1 MQSYGQDFSL
11 LAKLGTTQR
20 QHLCFVFLSIF
31 SALLT
36 DETPGL
42 SCAFGFYSNAVFDVS
57 HPGTFWKRLHDDQD
71 TKNGDADE
79 EERPIKP
86 VLKDINRLPAKK
98 QCMNYLFFFFFFF
111 FLLLY
116 TCLLKQLHKF
126 LIKNRGQN
134 LSDHLLLSL
143 TFK

>member
-36 DETPGL
+36 EETPGL
-42 SCAFGFYSNAVFDVS
+42 SCAFGSYSNAVFDVS

-98 QCMNYLFFFFFFF
+98 QCMNYLFFFFFF
-111 FLLLY
+111 LLLY